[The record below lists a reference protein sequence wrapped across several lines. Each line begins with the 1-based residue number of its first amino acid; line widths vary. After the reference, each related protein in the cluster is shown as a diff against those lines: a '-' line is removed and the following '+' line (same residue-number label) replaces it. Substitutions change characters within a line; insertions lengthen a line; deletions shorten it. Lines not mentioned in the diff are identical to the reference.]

1 MADDDGRKT
10 PTPPIPIQRGHVIP
24 DVRIESVERDNDGAG
39 SSYGDDILAR
49 SPESAGAAA
58 ASDDDLKR
66 NSAAGRWL
74 LVRSHIHKELP
85 SYDSAASGENSGA
98 NSPLDGP
105 GDPKGLINLIQSGPS
120 VQSYT
125 RLKRQ
130 LKRCDRQWIL
140 RFLELSGLE
149 LLYVSLQR
157 LCANAAPGRPGRRS
171 LSIADAFAQIE
182 CVACFKAVMDSQ
194 AGLDY
199 IIEDTEFTRKL
210 ANGESYLTFFLS
222 CKFLSSMSL
231 PCLLL
236 LIVCKSTELCNLN
249 YLLHVDYQRVH
260 K

>member
-10 PTPPIPIQRGHVIP
+10 PTQSLAIQRRPVIP
-24 DVRIESVERDNDGAG
+24 DVRIENVDKDDDVEG
-39 SSYGDDILAR
+39 SSSADDILTR

-58 ASDDDLKR
+58 AASDDGVKR

-74 LVRSHIHKELP
+74 LVRSSIHKDLLG
-85 SYDSAASGENSGA
+85 YDSASGENSGTS
-98 NSPLDGP
+98 SPADGP
-105 GDPKGLINLIQSGPS
+105 GDPKGLIILIQSGPS

-140 RFLELSGLE
+140 RFLELHGLE
-149 LLYVSLQR
+149 LLYVSLER
-157 LCANAAPGRPGRRS
+157 LCANASPGRPGRRS

-210 ANGESYLTFFLS
+210 ANGESHCS
-222 CKFLSSMSL
+222 LSSLSL
-231 PCLLL
+231 IKQCYTCLHDYPLF
-236 LIVCKSTELCNLN
+236 LN
-249 YLLHVDYQRVH
+249 Q
-260 K
+260 